1 MSASGHVMIALA
13 SGIPKTKHII
23 AKQVTLT
30 SNELAIDLEI
40 LEEEMQF
47 NYFGRCEWL
56 CYGAYLIK

>member
-1 MSASGHVMIALA
+1 MIALA